1 MCMGGSDSVLGNLAL
16 GAQAAGGIGS
26 TYAAY
31 RKSAGEQQGYEYQ
44 SAVAR
49 NNAQLA
55 EWQAQDAIT
64 RGITTKQN
72 IELKGAQ
79 VAGTQRAI
87 FGARNVATNEGS
99 ALNILADTAYGTARD
114 ANVAIDNSNKE
125 AWALRN
131 QATGYTSNAG
141 FLQSRAE
148 SQSPMLDAAGTAL
161 TTAGRV
167 ASSWYTMR
175 TKTSNTSAADPWSS

>member
-1 MCMGGSDSVLGNLAL
+1 MCSGTGSGLESLAL
-16 GAQAAGGIGS
+16 GAQAAGGIGQ

-44 SAVAR
+44 GQVMR

-72 IELKGAQ
+72 IEIKGTKL
-79 VAGTQRAI
+79 AGTQRAI
-87 FGARNVATNEGS
+87 FGARNVAATEGS

-114 ANVAIDNSNKE
+114 ANIATDNANKE

-131 QATGYTSNAG
+131 QAIGYTSNAG
-141 FLQSRAE
+141 FLEARGAAE
-148 SQSPMLDAAGTAL
+148 SPFLEAAGTAL
-161 TTAGRV
+161 TTGGRV

-175 TKTSNTSAADPWSS
+175 TKTSAASSASVWGD

>member
-1 MCMGGSDSVLGNLAL
+1 MCFGTGLEGAAL
-16 GAQAAGGIGS
+16 GLQAAGGIGQ

-31 RKSAGEQQGYEYQ
+31 RKSAGEKQGYEYQ
-44 SAVAR
+44 SQVAR

-64 RGITTKQN
+64 RGVTTRQN
-72 IELKGAQ
+72 IQIKGAKL
-79 VAGTQRAI
+79 AGTQRAI

-114 ANVAIDNSNKE
+114 ADTATENANRE

-131 QATGYTSNAG
+131 QAMGYESNAG
-141 FLQSRAE
+141 FLRARAE
-148 SQSPMLDAAGTAL
+148 STSPFLDAAGTAL
-161 TTAGRV
+161 TVGGRV

-175 TKTSNTSAADPWSS
+175 TRSASFSAADPWG